1 MKAFLITHPLQTSYS
16 DVPDPVSSAEEV
28 TLQIR
33 RIGLCGTDLNTFR
46 GKNPLVS
53 YPRIPG
59 HEISATILE
68 MGTAVPGHLRPGMNV
83 AVLPYN
89 NCGRCASCLR
99 NRPNACLANMT
110 LGVQQDG
117 AMSPY
122 FKAPWRKLYPS
133 DKLGVREL
141 TLVEPL
147 AVGFHSVN
155 RARVEPSDSV
165 AVIGCGTV
173 GLGAMAGAA
182 ARGAR
187 VIALDVEDEKLSIAR
202 QAGAAETINSR
213 TTDAR
218 ARLKELTGGHGPDVI
233 IEAVGTA
240 DTFRFAVEEVA
251 YTGRVTYVG
260 YAKEPVAYETKLFIL
275 KELDILGS
283 RNSATEFPAVIG
295 MLEAGKFPVDAT
307 ITTTVPFEEAG
318 SALDAWNASPA
329 SFTKILISLS

>member
-1 MKAFLITHPLQTSYS
+1 MKAFQITDPLHSSYC
-16 DVPDPVSSAEEV
+16 DVQDPVPSAEDV
-28 TLQIR
+28 VLQVR
-33 RIGLCGTDLNTFR
+33 RVGLCGTDLSTFR

-53 YPRIPG
+53 YPRVPG
-59 HEISATILE
+59 HEISATIVE
-68 MGTAVPGHLRPGMNV
+68 TGSAVPAHLHKGMNV

-89 NCGRCASCLR
+89 NCGKCASCR
-99 NRPNACLANMT
+99 RHRPNACL
-110 LGVQQDG
+110 G

-122 FKAPWRKLYPS
+122 FKVHWQKLYS
-133 DKLGVREL
+133 SATLGVREL

-155 RARVEPSDSV
+155 RARIESSDVV

-187 VIALDVEDEKLSIAR
+187 VIALDVEDEKLALAR
-202 QAGAAETINSR
+202 KAGAKETINSR
-213 TTDAR
+213 NADAR
-218 ARLKELTGGHGPDVI
+218 AALKELTEGHGPDVM
-233 IEAVGTA
+233 IEAVGTP

-283 RNSATEFPAVIG
+283 RNSATEFPAVIS
-295 MLEAGKFPVDAT
+295 MLESGSFPVDAT

-318 SALDAWNASPA
+318 RALDSWHSSPA
-329 SFTKILISLS
+329 SFTKILVSLSS